1 MKERKDLKRMSAAMM
16 KVKSPLKNGDEGG
29 ELKKVP
35 TLGAQKIRTE
45 IPGTFHD
52 PVVGT
57 RKELMIHNFAKN
69 TDRQNAIEFQG
80 GIFGDNNELAGYL
93 EEISKSNEPML
104 RNPGD
109 RAIRN
114 KKLGKKFDRG
124 L

>member
-1 MKERKDLKRMSAAMM
+1 
-16 KVKSPLKNGDEGG
+16 
-29 ELKKVP
+29 
-35 TLGAQKIRTE
+35 
-45 IPGTFHD
+45 
-52 PVVGT
+52 
-57 RKELMIHNFAKN
+57 MIHNFAKN
-69 TDRQNAIEFQG
+69 TDRQNAIEFQD
-80 GIFGDNNELAGYL
+80 GIFGSNNELAGYL